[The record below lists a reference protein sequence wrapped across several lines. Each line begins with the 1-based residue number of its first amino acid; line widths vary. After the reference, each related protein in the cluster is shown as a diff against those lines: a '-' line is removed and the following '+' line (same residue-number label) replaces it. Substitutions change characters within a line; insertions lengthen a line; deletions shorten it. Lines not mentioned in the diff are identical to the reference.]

1 MFKTYA
7 NAWKVK
13 EIRKKI
19 LFVIMILAIFRLGSF
34 ILLPGID
41 PVAASTYTGSQAG
54 SLLLMLVGGN
64 RCTIFAL
71 GIGPYIT
78 ASIIMQLLTVAL
90 PSLEKIQ
97 KDGEEGRKKINQYTR
112 ILSVVLAV
120 MQATGYVLFIY
131 RDLFIYQNPLVYFM
145 AILSMV
151 TGTIFI
157 MWLAELLT
165 EKGIGNGT
173 SFIIFS
179 NILARLPRSFVM
191 LYNTSAG
198 NGLQGWI
205 TLIFI
210 LVLFI
215 TLMIF
220 VILIQDGERR
230 IPVSTTRKMVGRTM
244 EGGQSTYIPIK
255 VNIAGV
261 MSIIFAMSL
270 ISFPIIIDA
279 FLGGSV
285 AWIHSITLFLSPT
298 NPTIIG
304 AALYVALIFAFT
316 FFYTSFAINP
326 IEMSENMKKNGSFI
340 PGIRPGK
347 DTSDYIQSVV
357 TRLSWVGASAYAIIA
372 IIPIICQMIFGIN
385 IGFGGTTLIIVTGVA
400 LDVIKQL
407 ESQLLTRNYKGFL

>member
-215 TLMIF
+215 TSICLYITKSSS
-220 VILIQDGERR
+220 VI
-230 IPVSTTRKMVGRTM
+230 
-244 EGGQSTYIPIK
+244 
-255 VNIAGV
+255 
-261 MSIIFAMSL
+261 
-270 ISFPIIIDA
+270 
-279 FLGGSV
+279 
-285 AWIHSITLFLSPT
+285 
-298 NPTIIG
+298 
-304 AALYVALIFAFT
+304 
-316 FFYTSFAINP
+316 
-326 IEMSENMKKNGSFI
+326 
-340 PGIRPGK
+340 
-347 DTSDYIQSVV
+347 
-357 TRLSWVGASAYAIIA
+357 
-372 IIPIICQMIFGIN
+372 
-385 IGFGGTTLIIVTGVA
+385 
-400 LDVIKQL
+400 
-407 ESQLLTRNYKGFL
+407 